1 MQHIAGGHLHAEDPH
16 RHAGAHN
23 AEVAMAGDAAPGEV
37 VEAQRA
43 NFRNV
48 AHGTVAHGTVAH
60 GTGAHGTVA
69 NQADRSKSREEG
81 GHHFAAVGGVVAVAA
96 HLPQHDDGGLGR
108 GLDEAVELD
117 KLIELEGRCL
127 ADGLHLRRHSIATHA
142 PEFREQAAEFERR
155 EAFAV
160 GAKFQLFN
168 GIDERG
174 RVDGFE
180 IVDPV
185 GHVRKR
191 T

>member
-1 MQHIAGGHLHAEDPH
+1 MQHIAGGHLHAEDLH

-48 AHGTVAHGTVAH
+48 AHGTVAH
-60 GTGAHGTVA
+60 
-69 NQADRSKSREEG
+69 QADRPESREEG
-81 GHHFAAVGGVVAVAA
+81 GHHLAAVGGVVAVAA

-127 ADGLHLRRHSIATHA
+127 ADGLHLGRHSIATHA

-160 GAKFQLFN
+160 GAKFQIFN